1 MQKIQPAVGGVCQST
16 QGRDEGKFYIIK
28 EVLPN
33 GYVLAVDGD
42 CKKLAAPKKK
52 SIKHLHL
59 LPEREQAIGEKLI
72 AGARVFDSEVYSAL
86 KKYNA
91 VQDTQPAEGEE

>member
-1 MQKIQPAVGGVCQST
+1 MHKIQPVVGGVCKST
-16 QGRDEGKFYIIK
+16 QVRDAGKYYIIK

-33 GYVLAVDGD
+33 GYVLAADGD

-52 SIKHLHL
+52 SVKHLHL
-59 LPEREQAIGEKLI
+59 LPEKADAIAEKLLS
-72 AGARVFDSEVYSAL
+72 GARVFDSEVYSAL

-91 VQDTQPAEGEE
+91 AEVTAPDGAP

>member
-1 MQKIQPAVGGVCQST
+1 MKKIQPVVGGVCKST
-16 QGRDEGKFYIIK
+16 QGRDAGKFYLIK

-42 CKKLAAPKKK
+42 CKKLASPKRK
-52 SIKHLHL
+52 SVKHLHL
-59 LPEREQAIGEKLI
+59 LPEKADAIAEKLA

-91 VQDTQPAEGEE
+91 ANETPAAEE